1 MASGSEDKTIKIWN
15 IEIFCVLAILKGHSQ
30 SVTSLSFNNKG
41 IILASGSEDNNIKIW
56 NLETQRKFSF
66 IEKENAGCILM
77 ILIRLLLITKEQFL
91 Q

>member
-41 IILASGSEDNNIKIW
+41 TILASGSEDNNIKIW
-56 NLETQRKFSF
+56 NLETQRKFS
-66 IEKENAGCILM
+66 IEKKNFDDINSLAFNNEGTVLAIS
-77 ILIRLLLITKEQFL
+77 
-91 Q
+91 

>member
-41 IILASGSEDNNIKIW
+41 TILASGSEDNNIKIW
-56 NLETQRKFSF
+56 NLETQRKFSLL
-66 IEKENAGCILM
+66 KKKILM